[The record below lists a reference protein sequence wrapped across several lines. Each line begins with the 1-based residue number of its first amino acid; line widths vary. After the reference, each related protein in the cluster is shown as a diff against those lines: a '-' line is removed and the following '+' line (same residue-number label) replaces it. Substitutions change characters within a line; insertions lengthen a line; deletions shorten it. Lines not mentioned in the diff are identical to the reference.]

1 MDDPDR
7 NSDNPAFT
15 FSSQDYLVREF
26 LGWPSI
32 VRFVIFEISG
42 LKNTEI
48 LYIWN

>member
-7 NSDNPAFT
+7 NSDNLAFT

-26 LGWPSI
+26 FGWLSI
-32 VRFVIFEISG
+32 VSFVIFEISG

-48 LYIWN
+48 LYIRN